1 MKLGCNIYLILLSI
15 LFQCSLYLI
24 MLILLLFLKIIGP
37 LEDGEMFNQDDF
49 HLLENI
55 ILKTSGQKIKS
66 QIQQLGFEED
76 L

>member
-1 MKLGCNIYLILLSI
+1 
-15 LFQCSLYLI
+15 
-24 MLILLLFLKIIGP
+24 
-37 LEDGEMFNQDDF
+37 MFNQDDF

-55 ILKTSGQKIKS
+55 VLKTSGQKIKS